1 MFDLDNTVY
10 KYEPC
15 RIAAENAFFLYA
27 RSSVGIKLSESR
39 KAYNSARLRVH
50 DRVRGASRHDR
61 RLYFIEYLR
70 VLGLKSDPQFVT
82 EANNHYWF
90 SYFEKMKL
98 ASDVESFIIQARL
111 RNILIALVTDLTSEI
126 QYRKL
131 LSLNIHNLFDVV
143 ITSQETELE
152 KDSGQPYKLLLS
164 NIREKAKFSTVW
176 FIGDSAQDFPAKFPA
191 ENLLFFIS
199 PFSDLKT
206 HSNAIRLN
214 SFHDLNKL
222 LAKLS

>member
-1 MFDLDNTVY
+1 MFDLDNTIY
-10 KYEPC
+10 NYEPC
-15 RIAAENAFFLYA
+15 RIAAEKAFFLHAQSYL
-27 RSSVGIKLSESR
+27 GIKPSESR
-39 KAYNSARLRVH
+39 QAYNSARLRVH
-50 DRVRGASRHDR
+50 SRVRGASRHDR

-70 VLGLKSDPQFVT
+70 VLGLKIDPLFVT

-98 ASDVESFIIQARL
+98 ASYLESFIIQARL
-111 RNILIALVTDLTSEI
+111 KNILIALVTDLTIEI

-131 LSLNIHNLFDVV
+131 FSLNIHHLFDFI

>member
-1 MFDLDNTVY
+1 MFDLDNTIY
-10 KYEPC
+10 DYEPC
-15 RIAAENAFFLYA
+15 RIAAEKAFFLHAQSYL
-27 RSSVGIKLSESR
+27 GIKPSQSR
-39 KAYNSARLRVH
+39 QAYNSARLRVH
-50 DRVRGASRHDR
+50 SRVRGASRHDR

-70 VLGLKSDPQFVT
+70 ALGLKIDPQFVT

-98 ASDVESFIIQARL
+98 ASYLESLIIQARL
-111 RNILIALVTDLTSEI
+111 KNILIALVTDLTIEI

-131 LSLNIHNLFDVV
+131 LSLNIHHLFDFI

-164 NIREKAKFSTVW
+164 NIRKKAKFSTVW

-191 ENLLFFIS
+191 ENLQFFIS
-199 PFSDLKT
+199 PFSNLKRYG
-206 HSNAIRLN
+206 SAIKLD
-214 SFHDLNKL
+214 SFNELKKVL
-222 LAKLS
+222 GKIS